1 MNDEDICIS
10 KFYSTELSAFGNR
23 TYSQLGG
30 NYHQS
35 CKQCLCS
42 HKDSKQTSGVTAGS
56 LFLLVGGT
64 APKPLFAEFHSAA
77 THRSGAFSFR
87 PRRRFLK
94 PARLAYQHDRKLPRK
109 GKRHFFK
116 NPSGSQSRSQR
127 ETLFKGFGMLPNKQ
141 NLRFPASPGTV
152 VLSVCIYKRPAC
164 PVAHGC
170 CFRWPSTKFSQRH

>member
-1 MNDEDICIS
+1 MATDA
-10 KFYSTELSAFGNR
+10 KNR
-23 TYSQLGG
+23 RLPPERKSP
-30 NYHQS
+30 
-35 CKQCLCS
+35 
-42 HKDSKQTSGVTAGS
+42 V
-56 LFLLVGGT
+56 LLVGGR

-77 THRSGAFSFR
+77 AHRSGAFSFR

-94 PARLAYQHDRKLPRK
+94 PARLAYQHNRKLPRK
-109 GKRHFFK
+109 GNRHFFK

-164 PVAHGC
+164 NRYQKFPINVVIGKLFLSEILTEMPYLKGFSAKI
-170 CFRWPSTKFSQRH
+170 FR

>member
-1 MNDEDICIS
+1 MATD
-10 KFYSTELSAFGNR
+10 AQNR
-23 TYSQLGG
+23 RLPPERKSP
-30 NYHQS
+30 
-35 CKQCLCS
+35 
-42 HKDSKQTSGVTAGS
+42 V
-56 LFLLVGGT
+56 LLVGGR

-77 THRSGAFSFR
+77 AHRSGAFSFR

-94 PARLAYQHDRKLPRK
+94 PARLAYQHNRKLPRK
-109 GKRHFFK
+109 GNRHFFK

-127 ETLFKGFGMLPNKQ
+127 ETLFKGFGMLPNKH

-170 CFRWPSTKFSQRH
+170 CFRLPSTKFPQRH

>member
-1 MNDEDICIS
+1 MQAGHLWPQMRKTGD
-10 KFYSTELSAFGNR
+10 YRLSGN
-23 TYSQLGG
+23 L
-30 NYHQS
+30 
-35 CKQCLCS
+35 
-42 HKDSKQTSGVTAGS
+42 
-56 LFLLVGGT
+56 LFCLLV
-64 APKPLFAEFHSAA
+64 AEPPNPLFAEFHSAA

-94 PARLAYQHDRKLPRK
+94 PARLAYQHNRKLPRK
-109 GKRHFFK
+109 GNRHFFK

-170 CFRWPSTKFSQRH
+170 CFRLPSTKFSPKALTGTSVCATMMGN

>member
-77 THRSGAFSFR
+77 AHRSGAFPPVSGR
-87 PRRRFLK
+87 DFLQT
-94 PARLAYQHDRKLPRK
+94 ARLAYQHNRILPRK
-109 GKRHFFK
+109 WKGQFFK
-116 NPSGSQSRSQR
+116 KVRQACRAAASVKRCSKGLGCFPTSKTCGFRQRWKSQ
-127 ETLFKGFGMLPNKQ
+127 
-141 NLRFPASPGTV
+141 V
-152 VLSVCIYKRPAC
+152 
-164 PVAHGC
+164 
-170 CFRWPSTKFSQRH
+170 

>member
-1 MNDEDICIS
+1 MATDA
-10 KFYSTELSAFGNR
+10 KNR
-23 TYSQLGG
+23 RLPPERKSP
-30 NYHQS
+30 
-35 CKQCLCS
+35 
-42 HKDSKQTSGVTAGS
+42 V
-56 LFLLVGGT
+56 LLVGGR

-77 THRSGAFSFR
+77 AHRSGAFSSR
-87 PRRRFLK
+87 PRQRFF
-94 PARLAYQHDRKLPRK
+94 
-109 GKRHFFK
+109 GKRQGWLTSIIANCPVSGNGIFQ

-170 CFRWPSTKFSQRH
+170 CFRLPSTKFPQRH